1 MAQTQ
6 AIPITTNKRKQV
18 TFFLFIPSRVQLA
31 VAMLKVR

>member
-18 TFFLFIPSRVQLA
+18 TFFLFIPSRAQLA